1 LKKLGKAGD
10 PLAIAL
16 MAAPF
21 RRVHATKRSQK

>member
-16 MAAPF
+16 LAAPF
-21 RRVHATKRSQK
+21 RRVRATKRSQK